1 MAKQK
6 PLVIGIAGGSGSGKT
21 TVSKEISKRLPADRV
36 LILTEDAY
44 YNDNSALSMDERKKI
59 NYDHPNAYDTDL
71 LIEQLQDLLDGKA
84 IELPTY
90 NFNILSR
97 AKDTIHVEPADIII
111 LEGIL
116 VLASEELR
124 KFMDIKLFVDADDDI
139 RFIRR
144 LQRDTQERG
153 RSIDWIISQ
162 YLTTVKPSYNQF
174 VEPSKKYAD
183 IIIPQGGE
191 NQVAIDM
198 VSSKLLSIISMPGS
212 SSLVCLKLNASFCS
226 PLER

>member
-1 MAKQK
+1 MAKRK

-59 NYDHPNAYDTDL
+59 NYDHPNAYETDL

-84 IELPTY
+84 IEMPTY

-162 YLTTVKPSYNQF
+162 YLATVKPSYNQF
-174 VEPSKKYAD
+174 VEPCKKYAD

-198 VSSKLLSIISMPGS
+198 VSSKLLSIING
-212 SSLVCLKLNASFCS
+212 
-226 PLER
+226 

>member
-1 MAKQK
+1 MGL
-6 PLVIGIAGGSGSGKT
+6 PGGSGSGKT

-84 IELPTY
+84 IEMPTY

-162 YLTTVKPSYNQF
+162 YLATVKPSYNQF

-198 VSSKLLSIISMPGS
+198 VSSKLLSIING
-212 SSLVCLKLNASFCS
+212 
-226 PLER
+226 

>member
-84 IELPTY
+84 IEMPTY

-97 AKDTIHVEPADIII
+97 AKDTIHVEPAEIII

-162 YLTTVKPSYNQF
+162 YLATVKPSYNQF

-198 VSSKLLSIISMPGS
+198 VSSKLLSIING
-212 SSLVCLKLNASFCS
+212 
-226 PLER
+226 

>member
-71 LIEQLQDLLDGKA
+71 LIEQMQDLLDGKA
-84 IELPTY
+84 IEMPTY

-162 YLTTVKPSYNQF
+162 YLATVKPSYNQF

-198 VSSKLLSIISMPGS
+198 VSSKLLSIING
-212 SSLVCLKLNASFCS
+212 
-226 PLER
+226 

>member
-84 IELPTY
+84 IEMPTY

-97 AKDTIHVEPADIII
+97 AKDTIHVEPANIII

-144 LQRDTQERG
+144 LQWDTQERG

-162 YLTTVKPSYNQF
+162 YLATVKPSYNQF

-198 VSSKLLSIISMPGS
+198 VSSKLLSIING
-212 SSLVCLKLNASFCS
+212 
-226 PLER
+226 

>member
-21 TVSKEISKRLPADRV
+21 TVAKEISKRLPADRV

-84 IELPTY
+84 IEMPTY

-116 VLASEELR
+116 VLATEELR
-124 KFMDIKLFVDADDDI
+124 EFMDIKLFVDADDDI

-162 YLTTVKPSYNQF
+162 YLATVKPSYNQF

-198 VSSKLLSIISMPGS
+198 VSSKLLSIING
-212 SSLVCLKLNASFCS
+212 
-226 PLER
+226 

>member
-59 NYDHPNAYDTDL
+59 NYDHPNAYETDL

-84 IELPTY
+84 IEMPTY

-162 YLTTVKPSYNQF
+162 YLATVKPSYNQF
-174 VEPSKKYAD
+174 VEPCKKYAD

-198 VSSKLLSIISMPGS
+198 VSSKLLSIING
-212 SSLVCLKLNASFCS
+212 
-226 PLER
+226 

>member
-84 IELPTY
+84 IEMPTY

-144 LQRDTQERG
+144 LQRDTQERS

-162 YLTTVKPSYNQF
+162 YLATVKPSYNQF
-174 VEPSKKYAD
+174 VEPCKKYAD

-198 VSSKLLSIISMPGS
+198 VSSKLLSIIKG
-212 SSLVCLKLNASFCS
+212 
-226 PLER
+226 

>member
-84 IELPTY
+84 IEMPTY

-144 LQRDTQERG
+144 GGGGIAG
-153 RSIDWIISQ
+153 RTLVAAGKHGEGQTHGNKQCNKFFHFPFI
-162 YLTTVKPSYNQF
+162 LPFGGMAKLG
-174 VEPSKKYAD
+174 YAWV
-183 IIIPQGGE
+183 I
-191 NQVAIDM
+191 
-198 VSSKLLSIISMPGS
+198 
-212 SSLVCLKLNASFCS
+212 
-226 PLER
+226 

>member
-84 IELPTY
+84 IEMPTY

-162 YLTTVKPSYNQF
+162 YLATVKPSYNQF
-174 VEPSKKYAD
+174 VEPCKKYAD

-198 VSSKLLSIISMPGS
+198 VSSKLLSIING
-212 SSLVCLKLNASFCS
+212 
-226 PLER
+226 

>member
-84 IELPTY
+84 IEMPTY

-124 KFMDIKLFVDADDDI
+124 KFMDIKLFVNADDDI

-162 YLTTVKPSYNQF
+162 YLATVKPSYNQF

-198 VSSKLLSIISMPGS
+198 VSSKLLSIING
-212 SSLVCLKLNASFCS
+212 
-226 PLER
+226 

>member
-174 VEPSKKYAD
+174 VEPSTKYAD

-198 VSSKLLSIISMPGS
+198 VSSKLLSIING
-212 SSLVCLKLNASFCS
+212 
-226 PLER
+226 

>member
-71 LIEQLQDLLDGKA
+71 LIEQLQNLLDGKA
-84 IELPTY
+84 IEMPTY

-162 YLTTVKPSYNQF
+162 YLATVKPSYNQF

-198 VSSKLLSIISMPGS
+198 VSSKLLSIING
-212 SSLVCLKLNASFCS
+212 
-226 PLER
+226 

>member
-124 KFMDIKLFVDADDDI
+124 KFIDIKLFVDADDDI

-198 VSSKLLSIISMPGS
+198 VSSKLLSIING
-212 SSLVCLKLNASFCS
+212 
-226 PLER
+226 

>member
-6 PLVIGIAGGSGSGKT
+6 PLVIGIAGGSGSSKT

-84 IELPTY
+84 IEMPTY

-162 YLTTVKPSYNQF
+162 YLATVKPSYNQF

-198 VSSKLLSIISMPGS
+198 VSSKLLSIING
-212 SSLVCLKLNASFCS
+212 
-226 PLER
+226 

>member
-84 IELPTY
+84 IEMPTY

-116 VLASEELR
+116 VLATEELR
-124 KFMDIKLFVDADDDI
+124 EFMDIKLFVDADDDI

-162 YLTTVKPSYNQF
+162 YLATVKPSYNQF

-198 VSSKLLSIISMPGS
+198 VSSKLLSIING
-212 SSLVCLKLNASFCS
+212 
-226 PLER
+226 

>member
-6 PLVIGIAGGSGSGKT
+6 PLVIGISGGSGSGKT

-59 NYDHPNAYDTDL
+59 NYDHPNAYYTDL

-84 IELPTY
+84 IEMPTY

-162 YLTTVKPSYNQF
+162 YLATVKPSYNQF

-198 VSSKLLSIISMPGS
+198 VSSKLLSIING
-212 SSLVCLKLNASFCS
+212 
-226 PLER
+226 